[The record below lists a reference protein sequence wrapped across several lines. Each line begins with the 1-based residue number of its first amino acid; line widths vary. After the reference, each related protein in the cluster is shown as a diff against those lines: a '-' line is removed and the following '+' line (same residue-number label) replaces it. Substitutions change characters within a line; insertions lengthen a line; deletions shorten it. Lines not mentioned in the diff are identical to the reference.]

1 MKHQY
6 ILRLC
11 AAIGLTLSLGVVMAA
26 EVTLPPIQQS
36 GAVKYLSGG
45 IGLEQ
50 SLAIKDAMHNYPLV
64 LTFVGRT
71 ANNGNEYLSDIPVT
85 ISDSRG
91 NMILTTQSDGP
102 FMLAS
107 LPDGRYTVTASYEG
121 VMEKH
126 AVNVSSRAHAHQ
138 TFLWSR

>member
-6 ILRLC
+6 ILRRC
-11 AAIGLTLSLGVVMAA
+11 AAIGLALSTSAAMSA
-26 EVTLPPIQQS
+26 EVTLPPTQQS
-36 GAVKYLSGG
+36 GAVTYLSGG
-45 IGLEQ
+45 IGHEQ
-50 SLAIKDAMHNYPLV
+50 SVAIKDVMHKYPLV

-71 ANNGNEYLSDIPVT
+71 AANGNEYLSDIAVT
-85 ISDSRG
+85 IADKRG
-91 NMILTTQSDGP
+91 NMILATQSDGP

-121 VMEKH
+121 VMKKH
-126 AVNVSSRAHAHQ
+126 AVNVSSGSHVHQ